1 MATNLPSNTNT
12 DSTSGTRQFF
22 DTYYSKGMSFPAET
36 IDAVIGFFLNNG
48 FSQTAAETIGGTL
61 LKQSRVENV
70 NVFQLIDTM
79 RNLNQIQLSR
89 VVSEILNYNRLR
101 ISTLGYKVTDNTI
114 NQFEIRNIIA

>member
-1 MATNLPSNTNT
+1 
-12 DSTSGTRQFF
+12 
-22 DTYYSKGMSFPAET
+22 
-36 IDAVIGFFLNNG
+36 
-48 FSQTAAETIGGTL
+48 
-61 LKQSRVENV
+61 
-70 NVFQLIDTM
+70 M